1 MPPQTLLVIDDSE
14 DIHRIV
20 DARLRP
26 EGLIVEHALSAGE
39 GLAKARELKP
49 DLILLDVD
57 LPTVSGFE
65 VCKSLK
71 QDLTL
76 VDIPVIFLSD
86 AAEIYTKVQ
95 GLELGAVDYVTKPF
109 DAAELRA
116 RVRAALRTKRYHDL
130 LSARAN
136 VDGLTG
142 IWNRSYFNQRFGEE
156 IAAAQRYGRVV
167 SLVMLDLDHFK
178 SHNDTFGHTFGD
190 RILQVVGDILHSAVR
205 TTDAP
210 CRFGGE
216 EFALI
221 LSETPAEGARLIA
234 ERIRQKIASTLFR
247 PKDTSI
253 QVTGSFG
260 GASSELFESASLSV
274 VRMIRAT
281 DDALYQAKAEGRNR
295 VCLATSLRSRSASM
309 PETAF

>member
-1 MPPQTLLVIDDSE
+1 MVQTLLVVDDSI
-14 DIHRIV
+14 DIHRLLDV
-20 DARLRP
+20 RLKP
-26 EGLIVEHALSAGE
+26 EEVVLYHALSAEE

-49 DLILLDVD
+49 DLILLDVE
-57 LPTVSGFE
+57 LPIRSGFE
-65 VCKSLK
+65 VCQSLK
-71 QDLTL
+71 EDPALA
-76 VDIPVIFLSD
+76 DIPVIFLTGTTD
-86 AAEIYTKVQ
+86 IHTKVQ
-95 GLELGAVDYVTKPF
+95 GLELGAVDYVIKPF
-109 DAAELRA
+109 DPAELRA

-178 SHNDTFGHTFGD
+178 AHNDVFGHPFGD

-210 CRFGGE
+210 ARFGGE

-221 LSETPAEGARLIA
+221 LTETGSEGALVIA
-234 ERIRQKIASTLFR
+234 ERIRQRIASTVFR
-247 PKDTSI
+247 PKDANVP
-253 QVTGSFG
+253 VTASFG
-260 GASSELFESASLSV
+260 VACTEASGRDSLSV
-274 VRMIRAT
+274 ARMIHDA
-281 DDALYQAKAEGRNR
+281 DAALYRAKGEGRNR
-295 VCLATSLRSRSASM
+295 CCLAPPRSAAESLSARE
-309 PETAF
+309 P

>member
-1 MPPQTLLVIDDSE
+1 MVQTLLVIDDSV
-14 DIHRIV
+14 DTHRLLDV
-20 DARLRP
+20 RLRP
-26 EGLIVEHALSAGE
+26 EEVVIYHALSADE
-39 GLAKARELKP
+39 GLGKARELKP

-57 LPTVSGFE
+57 LPVMSGFE
-65 VCKSLK
+65 VCQSLK
-71 QDLTL
+71 RDPALAE
-76 VDIPVIFLSD
+76 IPVIFLTGATD
-86 AAEIYTKVQ
+86 IHTKVQ
-95 GLELGAVDYVTKPF
+95 GLELGAVDYVVKPF
-109 DAAELRA
+109 DPAELRA

-156 IAAAQRYGRVV
+156 MAAAKRYRRLV

-178 SHNDTFGHTFGD
+178 AHNDAFGHPFGD

-221 LSETPAEGARLIA
+221 LTETPGEGARLIA
-234 ERIRQKIASTLFR
+234 ERIRQRIAATVFR
-247 PKDTSI
+247 PKDAI
-253 QVTGSFG
+253 VPVTASFG
-260 GASSELFESASLSV
+260 AVCSEALGSESVSA
-274 VRMIRAT
+274 VRMIRAA
-281 DDALYQAKAEGRNR
+281 DDALYRAKSEGRNR
-295 VCLATSLRSRSASM
+295 VCFATLAGGDASAT
-309 PETAF
+309 PLC